1 MDRLRGNQHFDL
13 IALLV
18 PMSSGP
24 NLTLGVS
31 LWTQCLELWLPS
43 PGKLEGAGSGSLCSG
58 IEGWLS
64 LAQVSGCK
72 VRSGQAQERDARP
85 PMIQANTFKTGMGIS
100 TVKARVLTGS

>member
-1 MDRLRGNQHFDL
+1 MDRLRGNQHCDL

-43 PGKLEGAGSGSLCSG
+43 PERLEGAGSCSLCSR
-58 IEGWLS
+58 IEGRLS

-72 VRSGQAQERDARP
+72 VRSGQTQKGDARL
-85 PMIQANTFKTGMGIS
+85 PMIQADTFKMGQGIS